1 MTKTAKRTAALIAA
15 ITAYAA
21 EFDAAGDH
29 EGFLSDFEIV
39 VGIDIEEMT
48 HELQTSADELKEMR
62 LNDEAA
68 EAEEA
73 AEAAAA

>member
-29 EGFLSDFEIV
+29 AGFRSDFEIV
-39 VGIDIEEMT
+39 AGIDIEEMT
-48 HELQTSADELKEMR
+48 RELQTNAEELKQMR
-62 LNDEAA
+62 LDDEAA
-68 EAEEA
+68 EAVA
-73 AEAAAA
+73 A